1 MGRSFIQSH
10 QSTTQGLLS
19 ERQHFKNNDFA
30 NSVKNLSK
38 VDDVKNTIPTNI
50 IKINDKN
57 LINSK
62 SFIFKSDKVNKSKII
77 FKNYNY
83 KVINTQ
89 LGSIKPQNLLQ
100 NCVEKNEITRT
111 DRFKRRIKLIKG
123 NDTEKS
129 VNMNNLNQTQN
140 ILNLTCK
147 NNNYNG
153 NPFRESNDNY
163 LNPKKSSNKLE
174 NHKFHEIKSTSCEK
188 DNKKIQN
195 HKEKNHISY
204 KIDNKVQDKLIACTS
219 MRNINL
225 SKKIHI
231 INKDS
236 HDKKKKDKNS

>member
-1 MGRSFIQSH
+1 M
-10 QSTTQGLLS
+10 
-19 ERQHFKNNDFA
+19 N
-30 NSVKNLSK
+30 
-38 VDDVKNTIPTNI
+38 
-50 IKINDKN
+50 
-57 LINSK
+57 
-62 SFIFKSDKVNKSKII
+62 
-77 FKNYNY
+77 
-83 KVINTQ
+83 
-89 LGSIKPQNLLQ
+89 IKPKNLLQ
-100 NCVEKNEITRT
+100 NGVEKNEITRT

-123 NDTEKS
+123 NDNEKS
-129 VNMNNLNQTQN
+129 ININNLNQSQN

-163 LNPKKSSNKLE
+163 LCSKKSSNRLE

-195 HKEKNHISY
+195 HKDKNHISY
-204 KIDNKVQDKLIACTS
+204 KIDNRVQDKLITCTS

-236 HDKKKKDKNS
+236 YNKKEQEKNS